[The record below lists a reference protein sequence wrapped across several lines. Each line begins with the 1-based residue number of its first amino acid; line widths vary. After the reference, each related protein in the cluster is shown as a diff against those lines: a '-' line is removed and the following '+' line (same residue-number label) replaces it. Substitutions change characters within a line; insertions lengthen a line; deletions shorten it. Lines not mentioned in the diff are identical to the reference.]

1 MSNWPRAH
9 PRAIIAMA
17 TRIGGVLLLL
27 ISIAF
32 QGQQTRTSAALISGT
47 SAGHT
52 SGRARAAGSG
62 AFEAAPGRTPV
73 YRIRLRVHNG
83 QTTLPGAELRKSL
96 EEMNSIWWSQAGV
109 CFEITSTKDD
119 ARAREGFD
127 IWFVSEVPD
136 PPGVNG
142 SYKGDHDIWSRDYPD
157 LMPAPHPVTQ
167 RAARTSAHELGH
179 GLTLRHY
186 NGYPESADSL
196 MSSGTL
202 GWRLHDFQIQAARAR
217 AQQKAEPDT
226 KPANCSAP
234 QLN

>member
-1 MSNWPRAH
+1 
-9 PRAIIAMA
+9 MA
-17 TRIGGVLLLL
+17 TRIGGMLLLL
-27 ISIAF
+27 LSIAL
-32 QGQQTRTSAALISGT
+32 QGQQTRTSPASISGT
-47 SAGHT
+47 SASDT
-52 SGRARAAGSG
+52 SGRAGAAGSG
-62 AFEAAPGRTPV
+62 AFGAAPGQTPV
-73 YRIRLRVHNG
+73 YRIKLRVHNG
-83 QTTLPGAELRKSL
+83 QTTLPAAELRKSL

-136 PPGVNG
+136 PSGVNG
-142 SYKGDHDIWSRDYPD
+142 AYKGDHDIWSRDYPN

-186 NGYPESADSL
+186 DGYPESPDSL

-202 GWRLHDFQIQAARAR
+202 GWRLRDFQIEAARAR
-217 AQQKAEPDT
+217 AQQKADPDT
-226 KPANCSAP
+226 TPTNCSAP
-234 QLN
+234 QVD